1 MINFPDRKK
10 KNIDLIPMINIIFLL
25 LIFFMLTG
33 TIQVRENPKVE
44 NPISIFASNSKE
56 FEKNTLNI
64 TLTEEGGIYLNN
76 KIFTMIELKQELLK
90 LNISTKIIFN
100 ADKNSKITDVNK
112 IIFLLKENDFKKV
125 FFKIIH
131 NDE

>member
-1 MINFPDRKK
+1 
-10 KNIDLIPMINIIFLL
+10 
-25 LIFFMLTG
+25 
-33 TIQVRENPKVE
+33 
-44 NPISIFASNSKE
+44 
-56 FEKNTLNI
+56 
-64 TLTEEGGIYLNN
+64 
-76 KIFTMIELKQELLK
+76 MIELKQELLK

>member
-1 MINFPDRKK
+1 MINFKDKEK

-56 FEKNTLNI
+56 FEKNTFNI

>member
-1 MINFPDRKK
+1 MINFPDRGK

-56 FEKNTLNI
+56 FEKNTFNI

>member
-44 NPISIFASNSKE
+44 NPISIFASNLKE
-56 FEKNTLNI
+56 FEKNTFNI

>member
-56 FEKNTLNI
+56 FEKNTFNI

-76 KIFTMIELKQELLK
+76 KI
-90 LNISTKIIFN
+90 
-100 ADKNSKITDVNK
+100 
-112 IIFLLKENDFKKV
+112 
-125 FFKIIH
+125 
-131 NDE
+131 

>member
-56 FEKNTLNI
+56 FEKNTFNI

>member
-56 FEKNTLNI
+56 FEKNTFNI

-76 KIFTMIELKQELLK
+76 KIFTMIELKQEVLK